1 MATEAVIDDREYHG
15 PGSGL
20 RVVEELGDLMTTKTL
35 EQARRDA
42 DPLTEADYIQ
52 WLSSH
57 RKVGDMFNFKTRRG
71 EAYIL
76 SW

>member
-1 MATEAVIDDREYHG
+1 MATEAIPDQKWYHG
-15 PGSGL
+15 QGSAL
-20 RVVEELGDLMTTKTL
+20 RVVEQDGLLMTTKTL

-42 DPLTEADYIQ
+42 NPETEPDYIK
-52 WLSSH
+52 WLSTH
-57 RKVGDMFNFKTRRG
+57 RKVGDTFKFRTRKG

>member
-1 MATEAVIDDREYHG
+1 MATNVTIDEREYHG
-15 PGSGL
+15 QGSGL
-20 RVVEELGDLMTTKTL
+20 RVVEDLGSLMTTKTL
-35 EQARRDA
+35 ERARGDA
-42 DPLTEADYIQ
+42 DALTEAEYIK

-57 RKVGDMFNFKTRRG
+57 RKVGDIYKFKARRG